1 MKLFEV
7 NEGGGTEKVL
17 LFTLFIGSGNNKL
30 NCMSDLNS
38 QVIQ

>member
-7 NEGGGTEKVL
+7 NEVNEEGGGAEKVL

-30 NCMSDLNS
+30 NWMSGLT
-38 QVIQ
+38 